1 MAHTCTRSL
10 PAYGETSAYISMKK
24 RRSLNQIK
32 EDDSYRILRQKL
44 PEAWVIHEYGPDYG
58 IDCVVELF
66 DYVDADKTM
75 AETLGEN
82 FYVQLKA
89 SSSLEYSTRRAFGR
103 GNVALGSLSED
114 KSDFVDIDVVKYQLD
129 ISDLLTIQSMGT
141 AVPVLLVVIDVVTE
155 RAFFVCLND
164 YIDKVIIPEDPS
176 FHMKAS
182 KVISIPTQNEISR
195 IEEHLVPLRYIG
207 KRAKML
213 SAFGLFNYQ
222 YTEIKRR
229 LGLTNFTYLMSP
241 ELEVEM
247 LKTFVNAALRLD
259 IWANHEFWE
268 PIRDC
273 HGDLVAFKRALADG
287 VPQAQHVA
295 MLHTAYSQI
304 WHRLANLG
312 SMYEELCREW
322 YLPTVLAQLTSYPQ
336 QAIVQGAK
344 ASDDSTES
352 R

>member
-1 MAHTCTRSL
+1 
-10 PAYGETSAYISMKK
+10 MKK

-66 DYVDADKTM
+66 DYVDAGKTM

-89 SSSLEYSTRRAFGR
+89 SSSFEYTKRRAFGR

-114 KSDFVDIDVVKYQLD
+114 KSDFVDINVVKYQLET
-129 ISDLLTIQSMGT
+129 SDLLTIQSMGT
-141 AVPVLLVVIDVVTE
+141 AVPVLLIVVDVVTE

-164 YIDKVIIPEDPS
+164 YIDKIIIPEDPS
-176 FHMKAS
+176 FEEKAS
-182 KVISIPTQNEISR
+182 KVISIPVQNEISR
-195 IEEHLVPLRYIG
+195 AEEHLVPLRYLG

-229 LGLTNFTYLMSP
+229 LGLTTVTYPMRP

-247 LKTFVNAALRLD
+247 LNTFVNAALRLD
-259 IWANHEFWE
+259 IWTNHEFWK
-268 PIRDC
+268 PIKDS
-273 HGDLVAFKRALADG
+273 HKDLVAFKRALADG
-287 VPQAQHVA
+287 VPQEQHVA
-295 MLHTAYSQI
+295 MLHTAYSHI
-304 WHRLANLG
+304 WHKLANLG
-312 SMYEELCREW
+312 NMYEELCREW
-322 YLPTVLAQLTSYPQ
+322 CLPTVLGQLTSYPRQ
-336 QAIVQGAK
+336 PTIQDVGTPDETTTN
-344 ASDDSTES
+344 S
-352 R
+352 